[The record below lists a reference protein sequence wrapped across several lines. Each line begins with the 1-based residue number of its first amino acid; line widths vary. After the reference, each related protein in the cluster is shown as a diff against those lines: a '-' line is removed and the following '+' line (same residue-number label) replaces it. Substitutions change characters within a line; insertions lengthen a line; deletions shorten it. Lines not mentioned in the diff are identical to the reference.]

1 MIEEDVDMFDYGGTL
16 GGLREG
22 EPDLSGKVLP
32 DHGRSNSSTSSFS
45 STINA
50 NDPTSTPSSLNQFAE
65 CQPELQITSPNLVQ
79 LLKDEMTAYY
89 RGQGSHRND
98 VGVSGDDKGVI
109 RTNIPLHPAEYVGYF
124 EVEVLDAGERGYR
137 CCDLRES
144 GKDHPLNKD
153 PGDTL
158 SCVSIG
164 LSHSESS
171 ANKHAGSD
179 SRSWSWLGA
188 EARRLHDS
196 RREPYAGGVKIKSK
210 DVMGCAYH
218 FEKGVIFFTLNGRSL
233 GVAFQ
238 DVKGDLFPTVGL
250 HSPGECVKLNFG
262 GRPFDFDICAYIE
275 EEKLSNMQRIRTLPL
290 SNQDT
295 DWIIQSYLLHC
306 GYAETF
312 ETLCGSQPPPGQGK
326 LLEMLE
332 IRKAIR
338 RLILTGDIAAA
349 QALTHL
355 HFPSVLDPVAGSRNV
370 RLRLFCACQQ
380 FVELVRKAP
389 QEDDELIS
397 TIQNNLGPFYRGD
410 VEGCRLD
417 DEMQKMLQA
426 VASLIAYDNPSAAPQ
441 KELFNERQREVVADM
456 LNDAIIGSMSNTPP
470 SLNLDLLLRQLV
482 LVRSRLRV
490 FQDGVDSRS
499 IGKGHHSPRRG
510 TEGGEGLQP
519 SPADSRAELE
529 LADITAEVVA

>member
-1 MIEEDVDMFDYGGTL
+1 MEEDIDMFDYGGTL
-16 GGLREG
+16 GGLRDG
-22 EPDLSGKVLP
+22 EPDLGGKVLP
-32 DHGRSNSSTSSFS
+32 EHDRSNSSTSSFS
-45 STINA
+45 STISA
-50 NDPTSTPSSLNQFAE
+50 NNSMRRPTSLNQFAE

-98 VGVSGDDKGVI
+98 VGVI
-109 RTNIPLHPAEYVGYF
+109 RTNIPLHPAGYVGYF
-124 EVEVLDAGERGYR
+124 EVEVLDAGERG
-137 CCDLRES
+137 
-144 GKDHPLNKD
+144 
-153 PGDTL
+153 
-158 SCVSIG
+158 CVSIG

-196 RREPYAGGVKIKSK
+196 RRDPYAAGVKIKSK
-210 DVMGCAYH
+210 DVMGCGYH

-238 DVKGDLFPTVGL
+238 DAKGDLFPTVGL
-250 HSPGECVKLNFG
+250 HSPGECVRLNFG

-275 EEKLSNMQRIRTLPL
+275 EEKRSNMQRIRALPL

-312 ETLCGSQPPPGQGK
+312 ETLCGSQPPPGQGQ

-355 HFPSVLDPVAGSRNV
+355 HFPSVLDPGGGSRNV
-370 RLRLFCACQQ
+370 RLRLFCECQQ
-380 FVELVRKAP
+380 FVELVRKGA
-389 QEDDELIS
+389 QEDELIS
-397 TIQNNLGPFYRGD
+397 TMQTNLGTFYRGD
-410 VEGCRLD
+410 VEGCHLD
-417 DEMQKMLQA
+417 DELHKMLQA
-426 VASLIAYDNPSAAPQ
+426 VVSLIAYDNPSAAPQ
-441 KELFNERQREVVADM
+441 QELLDERQREVVADM
-456 LNDAIIGSMSNTPP
+456 LNDAIIASMSNPPP

-499 IGKGHHSPRRG
+499 IGKGHYSPRRG
-510 TEGGEGLQP
+510 TEGGEELRP
-519 SPADSRAELE
+519 SSAYSRAGLE